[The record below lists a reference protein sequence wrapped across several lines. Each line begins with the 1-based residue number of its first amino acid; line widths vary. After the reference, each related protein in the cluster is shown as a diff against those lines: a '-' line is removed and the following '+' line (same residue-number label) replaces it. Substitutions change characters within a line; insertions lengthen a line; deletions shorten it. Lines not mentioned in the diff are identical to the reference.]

1 MAPTSTA
8 ARDVSWDLAVWH
20 PTVFFLVGLVVGGLL
35 VAWGHRARLQALR
48 ERLRWTDQRL
58 QHVEAEGA
66 AAQQLRIELAQER
79 SRQDAD
85 AEKLAWIHTADEQMR
100 LNFRDLADEFLR
112 RSTSDL
118 SQHSQQQL
126 QNLVTPLNAQLSGLD
141 QQVRSLEKERQG
153 AYSGLM
159 RELDLLRT
167 SQEDLRQSAQ
177 ALRETLRAPGRRG
190 RWGEIQLRRLVEI
203 AGMIDRVDFEEQ
215 PTLSDGQRPDL
226 IVHLPGGRS
235 LPVDAK
241 TPMNAFLAAQEE
253 QDPERRRRLLDEH
266 LKATK
271 QRVAELAAKS
281 YWRNVPGS
289 PDFVIMFLANE
300 SVLSAAFERQPDFL
314 DQCMAQ
320 KVLPATPITLL
331 ALMRSIAWGWRQ
343 HAVAEDAARIAET
356 GRELHDRLQ
365 TFVGHLSQVGKSLD
379 QAVRSFNRSVGSFE
393 RRLLPTARRLEET
406 AATDGILQAPDTLD
420 GRPRVPVS
428 SSETD

>member
-1 MAPTSTA
+1 MSMTPSPAQDLP
-8 ARDVSWDLAVWH
+8 WDLAVWH
-20 PTVFFLVGLVVGGLL
+20 PTIFFLVGLVVGGLIA
-35 VAWGHRARLQALR
+35 AWGHRARHQALR
-48 ERLRWTDQRL
+48 ERLRWTDQRRQQL
-58 QHVEAEGA
+58 ESEAQT
-66 AAQQLRIELAQER
+66 AQQLRIELAEER
-79 SRQDAD
+79 SRRDAE

-100 LNFRDLADEFLR
+100 LSFRDLADELLR
-112 RSTSDL
+112 RSTADL

-126 QNLVTPLNAQLSGLD
+126 QNLVTPLNAQLAGLD
-141 QQVRSLEKERQG
+141 QHVRSLEKERQG
-153 AYSGLM
+153 AYSGLL
-159 RELDLLRT
+159 REIDLLRT

-190 RWGEIQLRRLVEI
+190 RWGEIQLRRLVEM
-203 AGMIDRVDFEEQ
+203 AGLMDRVDFEEQ

-226 IVHLPGGRS
+226 IVHLPGGRC

-253 QDPERRRRLLDEH
+253 KDPDRRRHLLDQH
-266 LKATK
+266 LKATR

-331 ALMRSIAWGWRQ
+331 ALLRSIAWGWRQ

-356 GRELHDRLQ
+356 GRELHHRLQ
-365 TFVGHLSQVGKSLD
+365 TFVGHLSQVGKGLD

-406 AATDGILQAPDTLD
+406 AATDQTLPSLESLD
-420 GRPRVPVS
+420 DRPRVPVG
-428 SSETD
+428 SEEVD